1 MTTTYGPPPP
11 TPLPPLRRRTTLA
24 VVGTIMAALGGLA
37 AAAAG
42 AVIVTFGS
50 SGTLDSGSHQVS
62 TSTAALV
69 SDAAA
74 MEDVNGI
81 AAVTGSPSLRLSATS
96 TGPSGVFI
104 GVGPADAV
112 ADYLSGVAIDRVT
125 DFSVDPFRID
135 VSGEPGTSTASPPGE
150 EDFWV
155 ASDTSQ
161 SIADLAWPVRDGDY
175 RLVVMNAD
183 GSPGL
188 TSMARVRLELPNAFP
203 VSLAVLVGS
212 GIVATAGIALLA
224 VAVSRSRRPATR

>member
-1 MTTTYGPPPP
+1 M
-11 TPLPPLRRRTTLA
+11 
-24 VVGTIMAALGGLA
+24 
-37 AAAAG
+37 
-42 AVIVTFGS
+42 F
-50 SGTLDSGSHQVS
+50 

-81 AAVTGSPSLRLSATS
+81 AAITGSPSLRLSATS

-112 ADYLSGVAIDRVT
+112 AGYLSGVAIDRVT

-135 VSGEPGTSTASPPGE
+135 VTGEPGAATASPPGE
-150 EDFWV
+150 QDFWV
-155 ASDTSQ
+155 VSDTSE
-161 SIADLAWPVRDGDY
+161 SIAGLAWPVQDGEY

-188 TSMARVRLELPNAFP
+188 TSVVQVQLELPNAFP
-203 VSLAVLVGS
+203 ISLAVLVGS
-212 GIVATAGIALLA
+212 GIVATAGIALVV
-224 VAVSRSRRPATR
+224 VAVSASRRAADR